1 MEQLIAPT
9 RTLTARSVAARS
21 VRLTRRG
28 RLAIV
33 LLVMVASFVLFS
45 IARVTTDASSTP
57 SGPATRAVVV
67 QPGQTLWQIA
77 EQIRPGVDPRE
88 TIIRIQSLNGFD
100 GGVVHPGQQLVVPA

>member
-1 MEQLIAPT
+1 VEQLIAPT
-9 RTLTARSVAARS
+9 RAMTTQPVVRPAM
-21 VRLTRRG
+21 RLTRRG